1 MSKKGCLSEKS
12 CDLIMALLKEPK
24 IYDRVTAPANGRER
38 YTKVRIVAEE
48 GLIQLGKY
56 SWSSGFGQFWNN
68 LIKCKKDISFEE
80 FALRVWDALV
90 DMTAGTS
97 AHTPVLEGLGREALM
112 EGIRNK
118 EWDWLVDRFF
128 DVCRHLSNEG
138 YWKTQGLDKNQDNGR
153 RRREVDE
160 GVIVTVQNQ
169 RPKILKVVDDVGA
182 VFEILE
188 TRWIGGK
195 HVESV

>member
-1 MSKKGCLSEKS
+1 MNNKGCLSEKS

-24 IYDRVTAPANGRER
+24 IYDRVTAPANNREH

-56 SWSSGFGQFWNN
+56 SWNSWFGQFWNN

-90 DMTAGTS
+90 DMTVGTA

-138 YWKTQGLDKNQDNGR
+138 YWKTQGLNNKHNHR
-153 RRREVDE
+153 EREVDE
-160 GVIVTVQNQ
+160 GVIVTVRERS
-169 RPKILKVVDDVGA
+169 RPKILKVIDSVGD

-188 TRWIGGK
+188 ARWVGGK
-195 HVESV
+195 

>member
-1 MSKKGCLSEKS
+1 MNTKGSLSEKS

-24 IYDRVTAPANGRER
+24 IYDRVTMPANGKQR

-56 SWSSGFGQFWNN
+56 SWNSEFGRFWNN

-90 DMTAGTS
+90 DMTAGTN
-97 AHTPVLEGLGREALM
+97 AHTPVLEGLGRETLM

-118 EWDWLVDRFF
+118 EWNWLVDRFF
-128 DVCRHLSNEG
+128 DICRHLSNEG
-138 YWKTQGLDKNQDNGR
+138 YWKTQGTSNQETR
-153 RRREVDE
+153 KHHCHEVDE
-160 GVIVTVQNQ
+160 GVVITVQEKK
-169 RPKILKVVDDVGA
+169 PKILKVIDSVGDT
-182 VFEILE
+182 FEILSA
-188 TRWIGGK
+188 RWVGGK
-195 HVESV
+195 HIERF